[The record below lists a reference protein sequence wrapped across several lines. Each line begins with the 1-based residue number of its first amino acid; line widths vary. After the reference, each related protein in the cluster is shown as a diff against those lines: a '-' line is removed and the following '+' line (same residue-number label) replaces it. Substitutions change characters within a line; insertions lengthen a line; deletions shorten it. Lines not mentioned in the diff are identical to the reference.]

1 MNRAELQEW
10 MVQKAEGLVR
20 GLKEAAEKEAAKSGV
35 RKILDVGKTQTSK
48 AIEVAQAA
56 ASPLLF
62 INWLRY
68 QAARERERDKFWSQS
83 LPNGKLL
90 AEAIAADVNEIKG
103 KSSPEELMKNVAL
116 YLGYFRRALIGL
128 EYLDKIRDP

>member
-10 MVQKAEGLVR
+10 MVQKAESLAKGF
-20 GLKEAAEKEAAKSGV
+20 KEATGVEEAP
-35 RKILDVGKTQTSK
+35 DVGKTQTSK

-56 ASPLLF
+56 ESPLLF

-68 QAARERERDKFWSQS
+68 QAARERERDKFWSRE
-83 LPNGKLL
+83 LPDGQTL

-103 KSSPEELMKNVAL
+103 KSSSKELMKNVAL
-116 YLGYFRRALIGL
+116 YLGYFRRALIGI
-128 EYLDKIRDP
+128 EYLDRIQAP

>member
-10 MVQKAEGLVR
+10 MVRKAEDLVK
-20 GLKEAAEKEAAKSGV
+20 GFKEATGAEKAP
-35 RKILDVGKTQTSK
+35 DVGRTQTSK

-56 ASPLLF
+56 ESPSLF

-68 QAARERERDKFWSQS
+68 QAARERGRDKFWSQE
-83 LPNGKLL
+83 LPDGKTL
-90 AEAIAADVNEIKG
+90 AEAIAADVNEIK
-103 KSSPEELMKNVAL
+103 KKVSAEELMKGVAL

-128 EYLDKIRDP
+128 EYLDRIQDP

>member
-10 MVQKAEGLVR
+10 MVKRAEDLIR
-20 GLKEAAEKEAAKSGV
+20 SLKEATKWEEAP
-35 RKILDVGKTQTSK
+35 DVGKTQTSK

-56 ASPLLF
+56 ESSLLF

-68 QAARERERDKFWSQS
+68 QAARERERSKFWSQP

-116 YLGYFRRALIGL
+116 YLGYFRRAFIGL

>member
-10 MVQKAEGLVR
+10 MVKRAEDLIR
-20 GLKEAAEKEAAKSGV
+20 SLKEATKWEEAPDA
-35 RKILDVGKTQTSK
+35 GKTQTSK

-56 ASPLLF
+56 ESPLLF

-68 QAARERERDKFWSQS
+68 QAARERERSKFWSQ
-83 LPNGKLL
+83 KLAGDKTL
-90 AEAIAADVNEIKG
+90 AEAITEDVNELKG
-103 KSSPEELMKNVAL
+103 KSPSGELIKNVAL

-128 EYLDKIRDP
+128 KYLDKIRDP

>member
-10 MVQKAEGLVR
+10 MVKRAEDLIR
-20 GLKEAAEKEAAKSGV
+20 SLKEATKWEEAP
-35 RKILDVGKTQTSK
+35 DVGKTQTFK

-56 ASPLLF
+56 ESSLLF

-68 QAARERERDKFWSQS
+68 QAARERERDKFWSQP

-116 YLGYFRRALIGL
+116 YLGYFRRAFIGL

>member
-1 MNRAELQEW
+1 MTRAELQEL

-20 GLKEAAEKEAAKSGV
+20 SFKEATGVEEAP
-35 RKILDVGKTQTSK
+35 DVGKTQTSK

-56 ASPLLF
+56 ESPLLF

-68 QAARERERDKFWSQS
+68 QAARERERSKFWSQE
-83 LPNGKLL
+83 LPNGKTL

-103 KSSPEELMKNVAL
+103 NSSPGELMKNVAL
-116 YLGYFRRALIGL
+116 YLGYFRRAFIGIG
-128 EYLDKIRDP
+128 YLDRIQDP

>member
-56 ASPLLF
+56 ESPLLF

-68 QAARERERDKFWSQS
+68 QAARERERSKFWSQ
-83 LPNGKLL
+83 KLAGDKTL
-90 AEAIAADVNEIKG
+90 AEAITEDVNELKG
-103 KSSPEELMKNVAL
+103 KSPSGELIKNVAL
-116 YLGYFRRALIGL
+116 YLGYFRRTLIGL
-128 EYLDKIRDP
+128 KYLDKIRDP

>member
-10 MVQKAEGLVR
+10 MVKRAEDLIR
-20 GLKEAAEKEAAKSGV
+20 SLKEATKWEEAP
-35 RKILDVGKTQTSK
+35 DVGKTQTSK

-56 ASPLLF
+56 ESPLLF

-68 QAARERERDKFWSQS
+68 QAARERERSKFWSQ
-83 LPNGKLL
+83 KLAGDKTL
-90 AEAIAADVNEIKG
+90 AEAITEDVNELKG
-103 KSSPEELMKNVAL
+103 KSPSGELIKNVAL

-128 EYLDKIRDP
+128 KYLDKIRDP